1 MVLNVFLGCVL
12 VFNNGICIQWAT
24 YSRNTENSTIKRFN
38 LPTSFSTK
46 PFIAVGSD
54 TGGGMYSFGFEVYIS
69 YTTIYSPNSKYGVFC
84 IFIGT

>member
-1 MVLNVFLGCVL
+1 MFNVFLGCVL
-12 VFNNGICIQWAT
+12 VFNNGLCIQWAYYT
-24 YSRNTENSTIKRFN
+24 RNTEDSTIKRFN

-54 TGGGMYSFGFEVYIS
+54 TGNANYSFGFKVYIS
-69 YTTIYSPNSKYGVFC
+69 YTIIYSPNSNYAVFC

>member
-1 MVLNVFLGCVL
+1 MYFLDVYWYL
-12 VFNNGICIQWAT
+12 IMDYVFNGHIIQET
-24 YSRNTENSTIKRFN
+24 LKTVRFKRFN

-54 TGGGMYSFGFEVYIS
+54 TGGGNYSFGFEVYIS